1 MSAITLDQA
10 KLYLRIDDTLDP
22 DQEAELQSMI
32 DASETFI
39 ERKTGYILTPKQK
52 RYIASADGCIRIYDT
67 PIEEDLT
74 PFDFEEKNGYV
85 IIYNQAPALAVQVGY
100 PTVAGIPQDLIN
112 ACLQMLKVWYYESEK
127 QVNTSLIPEAVR
139 QVIWNRKRFII

>member
-10 KLYLRIDDTLDP
+10 KLYLRLDDVFTPEQD
-22 DQEAELQSMI
+22 AELQSMI
-32 DASETFI
+32 DASEAFI
-39 ERKTGYILTPKQK
+39 ERKTNYILTPRQK
-52 RYIASADGCIRIYDT
+52 RYRASADGCIRIYDY
-67 PIEEDLT
+67 PIEEDLS

-100 PTVAGIPQDLIN
+100 PAVADIPQDLIN

-139 QVIWNRKRFII
+139 QVIWNRKRFIL

>member
-1 MSAITLDQA
+1 MSAITIEQA

-39 ERKTGYILTPKQK
+39 ERKTGYILTPKDK
-52 RYIASADGCIRIYDT
+52 LYGRSADGCIRVYDF
-67 PIEEDLT
+67 PITEDLSG
-74 PFDFEEKNGYV
+74 FDSEEKWNYTL
-85 IIYNQAPALAVQVGY
+85 IRNQGSVLLNVGY
-100 PTVAGIPQDLIN
+100 ATVSEIPQDLIN
-112 ACLQMLKVWYYESEK
+112 AALMMLKVWYYESEK

>member
-1 MSAITLDQA
+1 MSAITIDQA

-22 DQEAELQSMI
+22 DQTAELQSMI

-67 PIEEDLT
+67 PIEEDLSA
-74 PFDFEEKNGYV
+74 FDFEQKNGYV
-85 IIYNQAPALAVQVGY
+85 IIYNQAPALVVQVGY
-100 PTVAGIPQDLIN
+100 PTVASIPQDLIN

>member
-1 MSAITLDQA
+1 MSAIGIDQA
-10 KLYLRIDDTLDP
+10 LLYLRVDDQIS
-22 DQEAELQSMI
+22 QEQEMELQSMI

-39 ERKTGYILTPKQK
+39 GRKTGYWLTDKDRTYFPDPDG
-52 RYIASADGCIRIYDT
+52 YIRVYDT
-67 PIEEDLT
+67 PIQDDLST
-74 PFDFEEKNGYV
+74 YDYEHKNGYV
-85 IIYNQAPALAVQVGY
+85 VIRSSEMITLCVGY
-100 PTVAGIPQDLIN
+100 KSPTEIPQDLIN